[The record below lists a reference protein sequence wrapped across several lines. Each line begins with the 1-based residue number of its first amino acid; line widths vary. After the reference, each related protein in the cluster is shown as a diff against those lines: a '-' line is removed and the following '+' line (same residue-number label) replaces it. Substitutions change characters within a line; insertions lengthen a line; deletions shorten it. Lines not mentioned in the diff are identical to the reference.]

1 MCSGSVSP
9 HHVLRAFQEGVDGV
23 LVGGCRLGDCHY
35 QTGNYMAEKRMRLLK
50 KLLPFY
56 GIEPERLRVRWV
68 SSAEASELVETISD
82 FTNELIKL
90 GPSPL
95 RINEHICKD
104 MRVVSNV

>member
-23 LVGGCRLGDCHY
+23 LIGGCRLGDCHY

-95 RINEHICKD
+95 RVNEQICKD

>member
-1 MCSGSVSP
+1 
-9 HHVLRAFQEGVDGV
+9 
-23 LVGGCRLGDCHY
+23 
-35 QTGNYMAEKRMRLLK
+35 MAEKRMRLLK

-95 RINEHICKD
+95 RINEQICKD